1 MSPAETQWSWFYS
14 APLEDVA
21 VRRGDPLGMRGLA
34 EQFAEELAPGLSN
47 RTTDAR
53 WFTILSWCLEQGY
66 AAWRLHGEGRGDG
79 RLSTRAAM
87 RSLYA
92 WIRPL
97 EALWLARTVNASEEA
112 GKGRQLPGVRAVR
125 RWLDDRR
132 SPERFGFS
140 SSSYDRYRFTGIYG
154 AYRIGFRMLP
164 GLTLNGDGWRIGE
177 AGRALAEIT
186 AQHASAARSHRRG
199 KGRRPAPE
207 SYWLKTFA
215 WETEDTTFLPTKL
228 EAPTKLPAAEQR
240 VLRHL
245 LFAPRSGSDR
255 ARRNAARRQAVVTL
269 AAKADTGDRVELF
282 RRIADGL
289 ATSVPSLQ
297 SLPAFCALAQAG
309 VAAMNA
315 VWTVVRDASNVG
327 YPKVD
332 DVVND
337 SNVVAKL
344 DQLAAASDRW
354 RADSR
359 RFGKGFHV
367 PSALAL
373 SFVAAHGHRAKQL
386 RALES
391 HHRQYGGG
399 RSWIGISDNHVLP
412 ASPLRGGGTAD
423 YRFRVG
429 ALSRMAVQ
437 CGVIDD
443 MPHPY
448 AYFHDEDDD
457 SDEEEMVER

>member
-1 MSPAETQWSWFYS
+1 MSPVETQWSWFYS

-66 AAWRLHGEGRGDG
+66 AVWRLYGEGRGDG
-79 RLSTRAAM
+79 LSTRAAM

-97 EALWLARTVNASEEA
+97 EALWLARTVIASEQA

-125 RWLDDRR
+125 RWLDERQ
-132 SPERFGFS
+132 SSERFGFS

-177 AGRALAEIT
+177 AGRELAEIT
-186 AQHASAARSHRRG
+186 AQYATAARSHRRG

-207 SYWLKTFA
+207 SYWLRSFA
-215 WETEDTTFLPTKL
+215 WETEDTTFLPTML
-228 EAPTKLPAAEQR
+228 EAPTKLPASEQR

-245 LFAPRSGSDR
+245 LFAPKSGSDMMK
-255 ARRNAARRQAVVTL
+255 RNAERRKAVVIL
-269 AAKADTGDRVELF
+269 AGKADTDDRVELF
-282 RRIADGL
+282 RCIADGL

-297 SLPAFCALAQAG
+297 PLPAFCALAQAG

-315 VWTVVRDASNVG
+315 VWTVVRDASNSG

-337 SNVVAKL
+337 SSVVAEL
-344 DQLAAASDRW
+344 DHLAAASARW
-354 RADSR
+354 LADSR

-367 PSALAL
+367 PSALSS
-373 SFVAAHGHRAKQL
+373 SFVAARGDRDKQL
-386 RALES
+386 RALEN

-399 RSWIGISDNHVLP
+399 RSWIGISDNRVLP
-412 ASPLRGGGTAD
+412 EAPLRGGGTAD

-429 ALSRMAVQ
+429 ALSRLAVQ

-448 AYFHDEDDD
+448 AYFDDEDDD